1 MTLFKC
7 THTSY
12 SYTQL
17 LLHVPNTRWCDNFKT
32 LPSKMFT
39 YVLASGDL
47 VTYSSVCKYFVML
60 VQVLSLNAA
69 QSPACRTHTH
79 TLASARPPL
88 RLLSLCVCA
97 SFLSHT
103 CVYLRSLLHGHIKT
117 EMFFHQMLNRCGDK
131 QVISM
136 LMTRLSLCEP
146 MKLKVKHFQFQHWF
160 FLTPLS
166 EIKLVKLTNNELKL
180 LKFYCICT
188 QIRSF

>member
-1 MTLFKC
+1 MYTHFLQLHTVTVTRAKYTLMWQFQNITFKNVHVCFGFRRPCYIFKC
-7 THTSY
+7 
-12 SYTQL
+12 
-17 LLHVPNTRWCDNFKT
+17 
-32 LPSKMFT
+32 
-39 YVLASGDL
+39 
-47 VTYSSVCKYFVML
+47 
-60 VQVLSLNAA
+60 VQVFCHVGASFV
-69 QSPACRTHTH
+69 SKCCSESCMSHTHTH